1 MSESVNFRL
10 PLRSSPFYT
19 SFPTFMHF
27 HTVRLALRGEQAY
40 GQYCRHVLGINK
52 ALERDAIGKVSL
64 AFSLGF
70 PGGPHGKESTYEA
83 GDLG

>member
-1 MSESVNFRL
+1 
-10 PLRSSPFYT
+10 
-19 SFPTFMHF
+19 MHF

-40 GQYCRHVLGINK
+40 GQYCRHVLGVNK